1 MPDHDNQQAKTAATA
16 AASKG
21 KRGPIRLPAPT
32 DDQREYLEKIRKAGE
47 EYNGSTIVGG
57 PRRHTG

>member
-1 MPDHDNQQAKTAATA
+1 MPDQDNQQPKTAAPATA
-16 AASKG
+16 NE

-32 DDQREYLEKIRKAGE
+32 EDQREYLEKIRKAGE